1 MFHCWSDFY
10 AVTGLCIGTSWL
22 MNVYKVPQWKAISNL
37 NSRLYH
43 LSVSVTDVFLVP
55 CYVFYNATAKHG
67 WK

>member
-1 MFHCWSDFY
+1 MY
-10 AVTGLCIGTSWL
+10 
-22 MNVYKVPQWKAISNL
+22 NKVPQWKAISNL

-67 WK
+67 WKWEMLSPRSSHIFQLKHT